1 MANHI
6 RQQIREKFGTT
17 LNGLTTTGSNVFE
30 SRVYPLENA
39 SLPAL
44 IIYTKSE
51 TSEPI
56 VIGTQ
61 RLMSRELSVVVEGY
75 AKATSNFD
83 DTIDTISKEVEAAIA
98 ADRTLDGLA
107 KDTYLEST
115 AGRDQCILCDVCFGV
130 DFDFVDEFLDQTKV
144 DNRECFAV
152 RLVEAT
158 LWQTLVEWHLAALVA
173 FDGYTGT

>member
-17 LNGLTTTGSNVFE
+17 LTGLTTTGSNVFE
-30 SRVYPLENA
+30 SRVYPLENTN
-39 SLPAL
+39 LPAL

-56 VIGTQ
+56 VIGTD
-61 RLMSRELSVVVEGY
+61 RVMSRELLVIVECY

-83 DTIDTISKEVEAAIA
+83 DTIDTISKEVEVAIA

-115 AGRDQCILCDVCFGV
+115 EIEFNAEGEKPLGYVSLTFLTNYYVKEKVPDV
-130 DFDFVDEFLDQTKV
+130 
-144 DNRECFAV
+144 AV
-152 RLVEAT
+152 
-158 LWQTLVEWHLAALVA
+158 
-173 FDGYTGT
+173 

>member
-6 RQQIREKFGTT
+6 RQQIREKIGTT
-17 LNGLTTTGSNVFE
+17 LTGLTTTGSNVYE
-30 SRVYPLENA
+30 SRVYPLEN
-39 SLPAL
+39 STLPAL

-61 RLMSRELSVVVEGY
+61 RLMSRELSVVVEAY

-83 DTIDTISKEVEAAIA
+83 DSIDTISKEVEAAIA

-115 AGRDQCILCDVCFGV
+115 EIEFNAEGEKPLGYVSLTFLTNYYVKENAPDV
-130 DFDFVDEFLDQTKV
+130 
-144 DNRECFAV
+144 AV
-152 RLVEAT
+152 
-158 LWQTLVEWHLAALVA
+158 
-173 FDGYTGT
+173 

>member
-17 LNGLTTTGSNVFE
+17 LTGLTTTGSNVFE

-61 RLMSRELSVVVEGY
+61 RLMSRDLLVVVEGY

-115 AGRDQCILCDVCFGV
+115 EIEFNSEGEKPLGYVSLTFLTNYYVKENAPDV
-130 DFDFVDEFLDQTKV
+130 
-144 DNRECFAV
+144 AV
-152 RLVEAT
+152 
-158 LWQTLVEWHLAALVA
+158 
-173 FDGYTGT
+173 

>member
-6 RQQIREKFGTT
+6 RQQIREKFCTT
-17 LNGLTTTGSNVFE
+17 LTGLTTTGSNVFE

-61 RLMSRELSVVVEGY
+61 RLMSRDLLVVVECY

-115 AGRDQCILCDVCFGV
+115 EIEFNAEGEKPLGYVSLTFLTNYYVKENAPDV
-130 DFDFVDEFLDQTKV
+130 
-144 DNRECFAV
+144 AV
-152 RLVEAT
+152 
-158 LWQTLVEWHLAALVA
+158 
-173 FDGYTGT
+173 

>member
-17 LNGLTTTGSNVFE
+17 LNGLTTTNSNVFE

-115 AGRDQCILCDVCFGV
+115 EIEFNSEGEKPLGYVSLTFLTNYYVKENAPDV
-130 DFDFVDEFLDQTKV
+130 
-144 DNRECFAV
+144 AV
-152 RLVEAT
+152 
-158 LWQTLVEWHLAALVA
+158 
-173 FDGYTGT
+173 

>member
-17 LNGLTTTGSNVFE
+17 LTGLTTTGSNVYE
-30 SRVYPLENA
+30 SRVYPLENG

-115 AGRDQCILCDVCFGV
+115 EIEFNSEGEKPLGYVSLTFLTNYYVKENAPDV
-130 DFDFVDEFLDQTKV
+130 
-144 DNRECFAV
+144 AV
-152 RLVEAT
+152 
-158 LWQTLVEWHLAALVA
+158 
-173 FDGYTGT
+173 

>member
-6 RQQIREKFGTT
+6 RQQIREKIGTT
-17 LNGLTTTGSNVFE
+17 LTGLTTTGSNVYE
-30 SRVYPLENA
+30 SRVYPLENTN
-39 SLPAL
+39 LPAL

-115 AGRDQCILCDVCFGV
+115 EIEFNAEGEKPLGYVSLTFLTNYYVKENAPDV
-130 DFDFVDEFLDQTKV
+130 
-144 DNRECFAV
+144 AV
-152 RLVEAT
+152 
-158 LWQTLVEWHLAALVA
+158 
-173 FDGYTGT
+173 

>member
-6 RQQIREKFGTT
+6 RQQIREEFGTT
-17 LNGLTTTGSNVFE
+17 LTGLTTTGSNVFE

-115 AGRDQCILCDVCFGV
+115 EIEFNSEGEKPLGYVSLTFLTNYYVKEKNPDV
-130 DFDFVDEFLDQTKV
+130 
-144 DNRECFAV
+144 AV
-152 RLVEAT
+152 
-158 LWQTLVEWHLAALVA
+158 
-173 FDGYTGT
+173 